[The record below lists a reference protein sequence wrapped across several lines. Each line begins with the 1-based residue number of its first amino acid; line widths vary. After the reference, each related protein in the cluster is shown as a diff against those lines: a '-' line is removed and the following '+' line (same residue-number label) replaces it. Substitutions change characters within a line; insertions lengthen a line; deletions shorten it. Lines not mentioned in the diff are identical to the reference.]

1 MTKQFSM
8 SQYPCTLDSDVL
20 DRQPRI
26 QVSCDKTWL
35 LNLNVVY
42 QLFMLERIK
51 KNHYTILRKEGINT
65 KPPTQLKQYKPEI
78 SQNLLH
84 RDLHRLTSVDVY
96 ILAAVRPLM
105 EDDH

>member
-1 MTKQFSM
+1 M
-8 SQYPCTLDSDVL
+8 
-20 DRQPRI
+20 
-26 QVSCDKTWL
+26 
-35 LNLNVVY
+35 
-42 QLFMLERIK
+42 
-51 KNHYTILRKEGINT
+51 
-65 KPPTQLKQYKPEI
+65 KPHTQWKQYKPEI